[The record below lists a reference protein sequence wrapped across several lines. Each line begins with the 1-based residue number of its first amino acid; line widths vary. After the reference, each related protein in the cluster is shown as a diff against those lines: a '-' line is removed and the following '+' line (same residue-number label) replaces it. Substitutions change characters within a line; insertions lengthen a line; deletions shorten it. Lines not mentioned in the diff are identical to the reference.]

1 MGGINMKDKT
11 LITAHSGAEN
21 TVDNTLESICM
32 LAVCGADIFEADVR
46 WFEGRLVMSHDV
58 PESAESAEVL
68 EECFRVMQ
76 RNESVRAQMD
86 LKHEGL
92 LEKVDSL
99 AKEFGVADRLVY
111 AGSVSEADA
120 AYARAHGL
128 TVWYNNTQL
137 LKGSDW
143 ISGIAERGFD
153 TLNLNYGDVSEKLLA
168 ESAHQL
174 SVWTVNDEEM
184 IRKFLAAGVKGLT
197 TKRPVLAV
205 KLRDEIQKG

>member
-1 MGGINMKDKT
+1 MKDKT

-21 TVDNTLESICM
+21 TVDKTLDSIRM

-99 AKEFGVADRLVY
+99 VF
-111 AGSVSEADA
+111 
-120 AYARAHGL
+120 
-128 TVWYNNTQL
+128 
-137 LKGSDW
+137 
-143 ISGIAERGFD
+143 
-153 TLNLNYGDVSEKLLA
+153 
-168 ESAHQL
+168 
-174 SVWTVNDEEM
+174 
-184 IRKFLAAGVKGLT
+184 
-197 TKRPVLAV
+197 
-205 KLRDEIQKG
+205 